1 MRRVTVNGRW
11 PLQVPD
17 HLSVWD
23 RPDGWEVERLDAM
36 FERIGPFS
44 TVFYIGAAEGDMPA
58 LIAGWGARMVLV
70 EPGTRVWSNIRVTW
84 EANGLQPPA
93 ACFPGFA
100 YDVTRDIAGID
111 FLWPASSD
119 GPVVDDHGFRNFVER
134 PEIPSIRIDD
144 LAGQNGLAPT
154 DISVDVEG
162 SEWRVLRGAEWV
174 LETYRPRL
182 WVSIH
187 PDFMWELLR
196 DSATEMNRWIR
207 ERGYRGQY
215 LSWIHELHMLY
226 TPVEVS

>member
-23 RPDGWEVERLDAM
+23 RPDGWEVERLAAMHDA
-36 FERIGPFS
+36 IGHGS
-44 TVFYIGAAEGDMPA
+44 TVLYVGAADGDMPA
-58 LIAGWGARMVLV
+58 LLASWGASMVLI
-70 EPGTRVWSNIRVTW
+70 EPGERVWANIRAVW
-84 EANGLQPPA
+84 DANRLRPPV

-100 YDVTRDIAGID
+100 YDVTRG
-111 FLWPASSD
+111 LVRHLEWPASSA
-119 GPVVDDHGFRNFVER
+119 GPMIDDHGFRNFVER

-207 ERGYRGQY
+207 ERGYRGQ
-215 LSWIHELHMLY
+215 WIHELHMLY